1 MGHDVPD
8 DAIERILSALGFSPR
23 KTSPGVWQCSLPTW
37 RLDATREIDLIEE
50 VARHYGFEKFPSRLP
65 PAKIAAARLR
75 YALKEERIGETLR
88 GLGYD
93 EIISI
98 PLEKKEDN
106 ARFSSAPPVRLANP
120 LAEDASELRA
130 SGLLS
135 MVRAI
140 AWNLNRGQKDL
151 RLYEIGKQYFGGGQ
165 QPVET
170 WVLTLGATGQARAK
184 NIEEVARPYGLADLK
199 GAVEAVLSRFELG
212 DVSWAPASE
221 APFFQPGRSAQVDA
235 GPATRG
241 VGGQRLG
248 MLGQLAPQV
257 AEALKLRQDVFLAQ
271 LNLQALYE
279 TPLRA
284 LRYQP
289 LSRFPGVERDFS
301 LILPEGTSFAGVV
314 QAVRR
319 LGINELVDV
328 EAVDL
333 FRGSQVPDGCFSLLL
348 RLTFQ
353 SAEGTLTEEQIN
365 GYCERVVQALSAG
378 LGAKIRR

>member
-1 MGHDVPD
+1 
-8 DAIERILSALGFSPR
+8 
-23 KTSPGVWQCSLPTW
+23 
-37 RLDATREIDLIEE
+37 
-50 VARHYGFEKFPSRLP
+50 
-65 PAKIAAARLR
+65 
-75 YALKEERIGETLR
+75 
-88 GLGYD
+88 
-93 EIISI
+93 
-98 PLEKKEDN
+98 
-106 ARFSSAPPVRLANP
+106 
-120 LAEDASELRA
+120 
-130 SGLLS
+130 

-271 LNLQALYE
+271 LNLQALFE
-279 TPLRA
+279 TPPRA
-284 LRYQP
+284 LRYQL

-301 LILPEGTSFAGVV
+301 LILPDGTSFAAVM

-319 LGINELVDV
+319 LGINELVDI